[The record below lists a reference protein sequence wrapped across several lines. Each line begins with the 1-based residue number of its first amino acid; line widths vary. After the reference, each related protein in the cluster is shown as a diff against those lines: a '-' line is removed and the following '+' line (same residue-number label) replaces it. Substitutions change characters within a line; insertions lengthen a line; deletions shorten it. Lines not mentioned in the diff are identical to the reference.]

1 MRSLLATALLIA
13 SPLLQALELSPY
25 TASYQ
30 FNLDNKLTGT
40 ATRILEKTDRNTWRY
55 TFTATTPMATAT
67 ETSDFRFDGRTVS
80 PLRYQR
86 RHKVLIISKHVSANF
101 DWKTRLA
108 TTQRDDKKGQ
118 YALRAGAVDP
128 LTLEVQMRRDLVDL
142 GKLPPSYFLADTKRL
157 REQKFVIEGDETI
170 DTPFGKINTVRIKRL
185 HDDPE
190 RQTILWLARD
200 MNYIPAKV
208 VQDDE
213 GAMYVLELSAF
224 SGALAQATPI
234 PASVPIKNGP

>member
-1 MRSLLATALLIA
+1 MRSFLVTILLLA

-40 ATRILEKTDRNTWRY
+40 ATRILEKTSRTNWRY

-67 ETSDFRFDGRTVS
+67 ETSEFSFNGRTVS

-86 RHKVLIISKHVSANF
+86 QHKVVFISKHASVSFN
-101 DWKTRLA
+101 WKTRSA
-108 TTQRDDKKGQ
+108 TTQRDDRKGQ

-142 GKLPPSYFLADTKRL
+142 GKLPTSYFLADAKRL

-170 DTPFGKINTVRIKRL
+170 ETPFGKINTVRIKRL

-190 RQTILWLARD
+190 RQTTLWLARD
-200 MNYIPAKV
+200 MNFIPVKM
-208 VQDDE
+208 VQDDD

-224 SGALAQATPI
+224 SGALARAKPATAI
-234 PASVPIKNGP
+234 SQ